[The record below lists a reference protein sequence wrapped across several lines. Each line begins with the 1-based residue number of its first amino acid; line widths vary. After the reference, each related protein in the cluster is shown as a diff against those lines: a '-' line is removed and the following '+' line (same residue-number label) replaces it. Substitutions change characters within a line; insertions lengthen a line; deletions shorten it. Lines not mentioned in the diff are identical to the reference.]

1 MEKPKKNCST
11 KAHWNKIAKKY
22 CITCKKYLCEICSE
36 THNTCDRQ
44 HELYSIDKVDN
55 LSFTGNCKEHN
66 HPNKLEYFCK
76 DDNKLCCAA
85 CLCKIKDKGD
95 GQHTE
100 CNACFIKD
108 IKEEKM
114 RILIDN
120 INILKDIYNNLKKK
134 YKEVKKINEKAKPKK
149 EEIKQK
155 IIDIFEN
162 FQKLLE
168 KRKIELLNEVNNLYD
183 KFFFSDDFINNYK
196 NIISKIDDYY
206 KKAKNVNEK
215 WNKEEKN
222 GKLNLLIDDCI
233 KIEKK
238 VEEFKEKNEKVK
250 SIKPNINIHFID
262 KDNEEEQIKE
272 KIINFGKIIYNDYK
286 FIFKKCPNEINIKK
300 RFEIS
305 GEKGNIL
312 TKKGPSFVWTGTT
325 CLYEFKELVEYKWKV
340 RIKNSQT
347 KQIMVGVV
355 PIDFNPEKIDDTDFY
370 VNLSGWFF
378 YCYDLRLYSGPPHNY
393 KNKATTL
400 HNFMDEVIV
409 IMNMNNRTLKF
420 IINDKYKD
428 KEIHY
433 SDIPIDKPLFPAVCL
448 FNPDKVEIL
457 EI

>member
-1 MEKPKKNCST
+1 M
-11 KAHWNKIAKKY
+11 I
-22 CITCKKYLCEICSE
+22 
-36 THNTCDRQ
+36 
-44 HELYSIDKVDN
+44 
-55 LSFTGNCKEHN
+55 
-66 HPNKLEYFCK
+66 EYFCK

-215 WNKEEKN
+215 WNKEEKKTMIQ
-222 GKLNLLIDDCI
+222 GLLDREEQRREKMKELGIKYEYKGFKEI
-233 KIEKK
+233 VEEYKIEHLN
-238 VEEFKEKNEKVK
+238 EIKEKNKNKENK
-250 SIKPNINIHFID
+250 
-262 KDNEEEQIKE
+262 KDNDNKKE
-272 KIINFGKIIYNDYK
+272 KSE
-286 FIFKKCPNEINIKK
+286 KK
-300 RFEIS
+300 
-305 GEKGNIL
+305 
-312 TKKGPSFVWTGTT
+312 
-325 CLYEFKELVEYKWKV
+325 
-340 RIKNSQT
+340 
-347 KQIMVGVV
+347 
-355 PIDFNPEKIDDTDFY
+355 
-370 VNLSGWFF
+370 
-378 YCYDLRLYSGPPHNY
+378 
-393 KNKATTL
+393 
-400 HNFMDEVIV
+400 
-409 IMNMNNRTLKF
+409 
-420 IINDKYKD
+420 KYKETKLEKKD
-428 KEIHY
+428 EIKTTTNVLGIY
-433 SDIPIDKPLFPAVCL
+433 ETKNNSIFENAIRL
-448 FNPDKVEIL
+448 
-457 EI
+457 